1 MSKRS
6 AMNLAALELDT
17 LCFTPP
23 RSSGLFTTYLWHRQ
37 FLLAFYHLCCNEINV
52 CIKMYLKQLGYEGV
66 GWIHLA
72 QDRDQW
78 LALVNTVMN
87 L

>member
-1 MSKRS
+1 
-6 AMNLAALELDT
+6 
-17 LCFTPP
+17 
-23 RSSGLFTTYLWHRQ
+23 
-37 FLLAFYHLCCNEINV
+37 
-52 CIKMYLKQLGYEGV
+52 MYLKELAYEGV
-66 GWIHLA
+66 GWIHLT